1 MSLISICSAIWN
13 NWCAMMVMSLTKIGY
28 NGQCLTEHWVNYLG
42 LTSVLVGTLVAI
54 CVGMATDR
62 IRGKMKLTILSLLV
76 AGMTFYYF
84 YFYILSIY
92 LTPGGLIF
100 TVLTLISLEIIVFSN
115 MPMLKVMVYICV
127 LMGNSCV
134 VSTSPLLFEFGVE
147 KLYPI
152 SEGMVGGWLNI
163 WYIYL

>member
-1 MSLISICSAIWN
+1 
-13 NWCAMMVMSLTKIGY
+13 
-28 NGQCLTEHWVNYLG
+28 
-42 LTSVLVGTLVAI
+42 
-54 CVGMATDR
+54 MATDR

-76 AGMTFYYF
+76 AG
-84 YFYILSIY
+84 
-92 LTPGGLIF
+92 GLIF

-115 MPMLKVMVYICV
+115 MTMLKVMVYICV

-152 SEGMVGGWLNI
+152 SEGMIGGWLNI
-163 WYIYL
+163 WYNIITVMFLGLFSIPGIGTVWLSYVLPISCFAVIPLFLTVKEEYNRRSVDEEGLSEESEES